1 MRRLVLATTLVLG
14 VIASAGADYQEGISA
29 YMRGDYGRALE
40 VFLPLARE
48 GHAEAQ
54 YTLGYM
60 FAFGLGVSKRQ
71 AAAAHW
77 YRRAAQQGHV
87 KAQVNLGVL
96 YQEGQGVERDYGQA
110 LQWYRRAAAQ
120 GSAKGQ
126 YALGV
131 MYREGLGVPRDYVQ
145 AHMWYDLA
153 AAQNLGIANDERDA
167 VAQDMTLRQVDK
179 AEQLAAQWKE
189 RHQMPKAA
197 Q

>member
-1 MRRLVLATTLVLG
+1 MA
-14 VIASAGADYQEGISA
+14 APAWADYQDGFSA
-29 YMRGDYGRALE
+29 YMRGDYARALE
-40 VFLPLARE
+40 AFLPLARQ

-54 YTLGYM
+54 YTLGFMY
-60 FAFGLGVSKRQ
+60 FSGLGVPKRRAAAANWYRQ
-71 AAAAHW
+71 AA
-77 YRRAAQQGHV
+77 RQGHV

-96 YQEGQGVERDYGQA
+96 YQDGQGVERDYAEA

-131 MYREGLGVPRDYVQ
+131 MYRKGLGVPRDYVQ

-153 AAQNLGIANDERDA
+153 AAQNLGIAGEERAA
-167 VAQDMTLRQVDK
+167 VARKMTPRQVDEAGK
-179 AEQLAAQWKE
+179 LAAQWWR
-189 RHQMPKAA
+189 RHQTPNAA